1 MGDTITILAEIKL
14 AKGISEADLLAG
26 SEKFQKQFAG
36 KQPGLIRRELVR
48 KADGNYLDIVQ
59 FASMAH
65 AEALMEKEKTSAVCH
80 EFFALMDMGDG
91 SGDDMDG
98 VEICH
103 SLETY
108 Q

>member
-14 AKGISEADLLAG
+14 AKGITEAELLAG
-26 SEKFQKQFAG
+26 SEKFQKEFAG

-48 KADGNYLDIVQ
+48 KGNGEYLDIVQ

-65 AEALMEKEKTSAVCH
+65 AEALMEKEKTSSACH

-91 SGDDMDG
+91 SGDDMEG
-98 VEICH
+98 VEICQ
-103 SLETY
+103 SLHTF
-108 Q
+108 

>member
-14 AKGISEADLLAG
+14 AKGITEAELLAG
-26 SEKFQKQFAG
+26 SEKFQKEFAG

-48 KADGNYLDIVQ
+48 KGNGEYLDIVQ

-65 AEALMEKEKTSAVCH
+65 AEALMEKEKTSTVCH

-91 SGDDMDG
+91 SGDDMEG
-98 VEICH
+98 VEICQ
-103 SLETY
+103 SL
-108 Q
+108 QVF